1 MDKLKE
7 IIAAVFELAPSE
19 ISMEMT
25 PESIETWDSL
35 SQLTLINDIEEEFE
49 IILEIEEIFSI
60 LKIGDVFDLL
70 TKKGII

>member
-7 IIAAVFELAPSE
+7 IIAAVFELDPSE

-25 PESIETWDSL
+25 PENIETWDSL

-70 TKKGII
+70 TKKGVI

>member
-49 IILEIEEIFSI
+49 ILLEL
-60 LKIGDVFDLL
+60 LKL
-70 TKKGII
+70 

>member
-7 IIAAVFELAPSE
+7 IIAAVFELDPSE

-70 TKKGII
+70 TKKGVI

>member
-7 IIAAVFELAPSE
+7 IIAAVFELDPSE